1 MWEPWQPPGIPQP
14 IRTGRDLARLLRE
27 IGRLVGVGRRYGI
40 RELAEDLAAIGAPRP
55 PSALRRDLHAKEL
68 RPHLS
73 TALELLRAR
82 IAQEGRRPAET
93 PRPPSLRS
101 LRNRLRQRRPP
112 HPASERLRRF

>member
-1 MWEPWQPPGIPQP
+1 MWQPWQPPGIPQP

-27 IGRLVGVGRRYGI
+27 LGRIVGRRYGI
-40 RELAEDLAAIGAPRP
+40 RELAEDLDAIGVSRP
-55 PSALRRDLHAKEL
+55 PEALRRDLHAGEL

-73 TALELLRAR
+73 SALELLRAR

-93 PRPPSLRS
+93 PPLPTPQS

-112 HPASERLRRF
+112 PSKAEGLRRF